1 MNPPLWLGLRIA
13 FFECLIIGA
22 TAAPSSGRMDIIL
35 VNFSQLMKRD
45 PIDHVDHDTLSH
57 HRQLRGNKKQ
67 TKTVSRTLLAA
78 IDRSDEKV
86 WRKEN
91 VGRNVASREVV
102 GSTGWC
108 APKVTKLFR
117 SAP

>member
-1 MNPPLWLGLRIA
+1 
-13 FFECLIIGA
+13 
-22 TAAPSSGRMDIIL
+22 
-35 VNFSQLMKRD
+35 MKRD

-78 IDRSDEKV
+78 IDRADEKV
-86 WRKEN
+86 WPKEN
-91 VGRNVASREVV
+91 VGRNVASLQVT

-108 APKVTKLFR
+108 EP
-117 SAP
+117 